1 MNDYMQKLD
10 KAVDEM
16 FERLSLRFPADDMIR
31 LRQAYTLAKEAHE
44 GQKRAAGD
52 PYIMHPV
59 AVARIV
65 AEEFMLD
72 VNPIVAAFL
81 PSWQTACT
89 ICAHSALCSPKNK

>member
-65 AEEFMLD
+65 AEAFMLD
-72 VNPIVAAFL
+72 VLLEELLQSLIAIGTSETKGQIFEL
-81 PSWQTACT
+81 
-89 ICAHSALCSPKNK
+89 SA